1 MENTLEK
8 KSTTAKSQFEQM
20 LMLDH
25 KYRELKAHLSKDK
38 QSKSSC
44 FI

>member
-8 KSTTAKSQFEQM
+8 KTTTAKSQFEQM

-25 KYRELKAHLSKDK
+25 KYRELKEQLTKDK
-38 QSKSSC
+38 Q
-44 FI
+44 